1 MVCDMKRS
9 LWLKLG
15 VLALGLVCAVLAFRV
30 DDGEGLF
37 VYCGS
42 GIRPAM
48 EDLRAEFTAK
58 TGIPVQV
65 AYAGSGCLLSMLTFA
80 RSGDLYMPG
89 EQEYVD
95 QAKREG
101 FVTDDA
107 TAAYFVAVVLV
118 ARGNPKNIRTLADL
132 ARSDVRVG
140 IGNPGSVACGL
151 VARKI
156 LEKAGVWDE
165 VYANIQRQ
173 GACTATAMELSNA
186 LVLGAVDVVVNW
198 DAVGYAVRDKV
209 DIMVIPPEQNIQI
222 PIPLGTLAWSK
233 HKEEAARFVQFVL
246 SEAGRRHFTR
256 HGYHTDLDH
265 ALGYY
270 GDLVLD

>member
-1 MVCDMKRS
+1 MVCGMKRS

-30 DDGEGLF
+30 DVGEGLF
-37 VYCGS
+37 IYCGS

-95 QAKREG
+95 QAKRDG
-101 FVTDDA
+101 FVTEDA

-118 ARGNPKNIRTLADL
+118 AKGNPKNIRSLADL

-140 IGNPGSVACGL
+140 IGNPSSVACGL

-156 LEKAGVWDE
+156 LQKAGVWDE
-165 VYANIQRQ
+165 VYANVKRQ

-186 LVLGAVDVVVNW
+186 LVLGAVDAVVNW
-198 DAVGYAVRDKV
+198 DAVAYSVRDKV
-209 DIMVIPPEQNIQI
+209 DILVIPAEQNVQV

-233 HKEEAARFVQFVL
+233 HQDEAARFVQFVL
-246 SEAGRRHFTR
+246 SEAGRQHFTR
-256 HGYHTDLDH
+256 HGYHTDLNH
-265 ALGYY
+265 ALAYY